1 MEQLYPE
8 WQWEAHYIDGTILYQ
23 DDNRIK
29 DICFEKLASFRMV
42 HKEKDPLIL
51 MWRPHLK
58 LIHFYR
64 VTTAY
69 GMGGQGSETY
79 RLYCFGYENEDGTG
93 KNIFVIMPD
102 GGIVLTDDVSKIRVK
117 L

>member
-1 MEQLYPE
+1 MELYPE
-8 WQWEAHYIDGTILYQ
+8 WQWEAHYLDGTILLQ
-23 DDNRIK
+23 DDNKIK
-29 DICFEKLASFRMV
+29 DIDQSRLNSFHMV
-42 HKEKDPLIL
+42 HKELPPIIL

-69 GMGGQGSETY
+69 GMGNQGSQTY

-93 KNIFVIMPD
+93 KNILVIMPD
-102 GGIVLTDDVSKIRVK
+102 GGVVLTDDVSKIKVN